1 MKLIKVFSDG
11 PFKNVKFN
19 EGYNIVL
26 ATIHDKENKKDTH
39 NLGKTSLLVVI
50 DFLLLSTFTKKSPIL
65 ANPIFSTQ
73 TFFLELLLNSGKYLV
88 IRRGIEKPSKI
99 SFKLNE
105 IPLTNFDIPT
115 EWDEENVAFEEA
127 KDMLN
132 TFLGYDVLTNWLYRK
147 SISYFLRSQKDYLDV
162 FQLNKFKGKHI
173 GWKPFVFDLLGFD
186 GSLVEK
192 KLHCDDEIVEKK
204 SEIATLQKQASI
216 DIAERDKIIGLIEI
230 KSEEKDRTEKEID
243 KFNFYSQD
251 VTVTRELID
260 SIDTQLQTLN
270 SERYRL
276 GYEIK
281 KINSSLEQTSVT
293 VRLDK
298 LKELYNEVELFFPE
312 SLSKQYEELERF
324 TDAIS
329 SERRKYL
336 EENLS
341 FLKKEYAQIN
351 DAIKAKEQERSDK
364 ISILTE
370 VDVYD
375 KFKVY
380 QKELASLEAELSLL
394 QEKLRLIDS
403 SSTIRTEIE
412 KLKDERKEYID
423 KIREAIDGRAH
434 ADINKIF
441 NQIVTEVTDTNA
453 IISIKQNSDA
463 NVEFEADYQ
472 TTTHVTTS
480 EADGTSY
487 KKLLCVA
494 FDIALLVSYSS
505 HSFYRFVYHDGVLE
519 GLDDRV
525 KQRLIMVTQR
535 ICSEYGLQYILSL
548 IDSDIPKN
556 AEDSNQEFP
565 MDAVCLNLNDLDDS
579 GKLFMRSF

>member
-105 IPLTNFDIPT
+105 IPLNNFDIPT

-132 TFLGYDVLTNWLYRK
+132 TFLGYDVLTNWPYRK

-186 GSLVEK
+186 GSLIEK

-351 DAIKAKEQERSDK
+351 DAIKVKEQERSDK

-556 AEDSNQEFP
+556 VEDSNQEFP

>member
-1 MKLIKVFSDG
+1 MKLIKIFSDG
-11 PFKNVKFN
+11 QFKNVKFN
-19 EGYNIVL
+19 EGYNVVL

-73 TFFLELLLNSGKYLV
+73 TFFLELLLNSGKYLI
-88 IRRGIEKPSKI
+88 IRRSLEKPSRI
-99 SFKLNE
+99 SFKLNDV
-105 IPLTNFDIPT
+105 PLGDCEIPT
-115 EWDEENVAFEEA
+115 EWDQENVAFEEA

-132 TFLGYDVLTNWLYRK
+132 TYLGYDVLTNWSYRK

-173 GWKPFVFDLLGFD
+173 NWKPFVFDLLGFD

-192 KLHCDDEIVEKK
+192 KLPCDDEKKKKKTEIV
-204 SEIATLQKQASI
+204 TLQKQASI
-216 DIAERDKIIGLIEI
+216 DIAERDKIVGLIEI
-230 KSEEKDRTEKEID
+230 KTEEKTRTESEID

-260 SIDTQLQTLN
+260 SIDTQLQSLN

-281 KINSSLEQTSVT
+281 KINSSLEQTSAT

-336 EENLS
+336 EENLA
-341 FLKKEYAQIN
+341 FLKKEYARIN
-351 DAIKAKEQERSDK
+351 NVIKVKEQERSDK
-364 ISILTE
+364 ISVLTE

-403 SSTIRTEIE
+403 SSIIRTEIE
-412 KLKDERKEYID
+412 KLKDERKEYAD

-434 ADINKIF
+434 AEINKIF

-472 TTTHVTTS
+472 TTAHVTTS

-494 FDIALLVSYSS
+494 FDLALLVSYSS

-535 ICSEYGLQYILSL
+535 ICSEYGLQYVLSL

-556 AEDSNQEFP
+556 VEELNQEFP
-565 MDAVCLNLNDLDDS
+565 IDSVCLNLNDLDDS

>member
-132 TFLGYDVLTNWLYRK
+132 TFLGYDVLTNWPYRK

-204 SEIATLQKQASI
+204 TEIATLQKQASI

-351 DAIKAKEQERSDK
+351 DAIKVKEQERSDK

-556 AEDSNQEFP
+556 VEDSNQEFP

>member
-1 MKLIKVFSDG
+1 MKLIRVFSDG
-11 PFKNVKFN
+11 PFKNVKFS
-19 EGYNIVL
+19 EEYNVVL

-50 DFLLLSTFTKKSPIL
+50 DFLLLSTFSKKSPIL
-65 ANPIFSTQ
+65 ANPIFSKQ

-105 IPLTNFDIPT
+105 VPLASFDLPT

-132 TFLGYDVLTNWLYRK
+132 KYLGYDVLTNWPYRK

-173 GWKPFVFDLLGFD
+173 SWKPFVFDLLGFD
-186 GSLVEK
+186 GSLVEN
-192 KLHCDDEIVEKK
+192 KLQCDDDIVAKK

-216 DIAERDKIIGLIEI
+216 DITERDKIIGLIEI
-230 KSEEKDRTEKEID
+230 KTEEKSRTEGEID

-260 SIDTQLQTLN
+260 TIDTQLQSLN

-281 KINSSLEQTSVT
+281 KINSSLEQTSAT

-298 LKELYNEVELFFPE
+298 LKELYNEVELFFPD
-312 SLSKQYEELERF
+312 SLSKRYEELEQF

-341 FLKKEYAQIN
+341 SLKKEYAKIN
-351 DAIKAKEQERSDK
+351 DTIKTKEQERSDK
-364 ISILTE
+364 ISLLTE

-412 KLKDERKEYID
+412 DLKDERKEYID

-434 ADINKIF
+434 AEINKIF

-453 IISIKQNSDA
+453 IISIKLNSDA

-472 TTTHVTTS
+472 TTANVTTS

-505 HSFYRFVYHDGVLE
+505 RSFYRFVYHDGVLE

-535 ICSEYGLQYILSL
+535 ICTEYGIQYILSL

-556 AEDSNQEFP
+556 VEGFNQEFP
-565 MDAVCLNLNDLDDS
+565 MDSVCLNLNDLDDS

>member
-105 IPLTNFDIPT
+105 NPLTNFDIPT

-351 DAIKAKEQERSDK
+351 DAIKVKEQERSDK

-556 AEDSNQEFP
+556 VEDSNQEFP

>member
-1 MKLIKVFSDG
+1 M
-11 PFKNVKFN
+11 
-19 EGYNIVL
+19 
-26 ATIHDKENKKDTH
+26 
-39 NLGKTSLLVVI
+39 
-50 DFLLLSTFTKKSPIL
+50 
-65 ANPIFSTQ
+65 
-73 TFFLELLLNSGKYLV
+73 
-88 IRRGIEKPSKI
+88 
-99 SFKLNE
+99 
-105 IPLTNFDIPT
+105 
-115 EWDEENVAFEEA
+115 
-127 KDMLN
+127 
-132 TFLGYDVLTNWLYRK
+132 
-147 SISYFLRSQKDYLDV
+147 
-162 FQLNKFKGKHI
+162 
-173 GWKPFVFDLLGFD
+173 
-186 GSLVEK
+186 
-192 KLHCDDEIVEKK
+192 
-204 SEIATLQKQASI
+204 
-216 DIAERDKIIGLIEI
+216 
-230 KSEEKDRTEKEID
+230 
-243 KFNFYSQD
+243 
-251 VTVTRELID
+251 TRELID
-260 SIDTQLQTLN
+260 SIDTQLQSLN

-281 KINSSLEQTSVT
+281 KINSSLEQTSAT

-336 EENLS
+336 EENLA
-341 FLKKEYAQIN
+341 FLKKEYARIN
-351 DAIKAKEQERSDK
+351 NVIKVKEQERSDK
-364 ISILTE
+364 ISVLTE

-403 SSTIRTEIE
+403 SSIIRTEIE
-412 KLKDERKEYID
+412 KLKDERKEYAD

-434 ADINKIF
+434 AEINKIF

-472 TTTHVTTS
+472 TTAHVTTS

-494 FDIALLVSYSS
+494 FDLALLVSYSS

-535 ICSEYGLQYILSL
+535 ICSEYGLQYVLSL

-556 AEDSNQEFP
+556 VEELNQEFP
-565 MDAVCLNLNDLDDS
+565 IDYVCLNLNDLDDS

>member
-11 PFKNVKFN
+11 PFKNVKFC
-19 EGYNIVL
+19 EGYNVVL

-50 DFLLLSTFTKKSPIL
+50 DFLLLSTFSKKSPIL
-65 ANPIFSTQ
+65 ANPIFSKQ

-105 IPLTNFDIPT
+105 VPLASFDIPT

-132 TFLGYDVLTNWLYRK
+132 TYLDYDVLTNWSYRK

-173 GWKPFVFDLLGFD
+173 SWKPFVFDLLGFD

-192 KLHCDDEIVEKK
+192 KLQCDDDIVAKK

-216 DIAERDKIIGLIEI
+216 DITERDKIIGLIEI
-230 KSEEKDRTEKEID
+230 KTEEKDRTESEID

-260 SIDTQLQTLN
+260 SIDIQLQSLN

-281 KINSSLEQTSVT
+281 KINSSLEQTSAT

-298 LKELYNEVELFFPE
+298 LKELYNEVELFFPD

-351 DAIKAKEQERSDK
+351 DAIKTKEQERSDK
-364 ISILTE
+364 ISLLTE
-370 VDVYD
+370 IDVYD

-412 KLKDERKEYID
+412 KLKDERKEYVD

-434 ADINKIF
+434 AEINKIF
-441 NQIVTEVTDTNA
+441 NQIVTEVTGTNA

-472 TTTHVTTS
+472 TTAHVTTS

-525 KQRLIMVTQR
+525 KQRLIMVTQQ
-535 ICSEYGLQYILSL
+535 ICSGYGLQYILSL
-548 IDSDIPKN
+548 IDSDVPK
-556 AEDSNQEFP
+556 EIEESNQEFP
-565 MDAVCLNLNDLDDS
+565 MDSVCLNLNDLDDS

>member
-1 MKLIKVFSDG
+1 MNG
-11 PFKNVKFN
+11 
-19 EGYNIVL
+19 
-26 ATIHDKENKKDTH
+26 
-39 NLGKTSLLVVI
+39 
-50 DFLLLSTFTKKSPIL
+50 
-65 ANPIFSTQ
+65 
-73 TFFLELLLNSGKYLV
+73 
-88 IRRGIEKPSKI
+88 
-99 SFKLNE
+99 
-105 IPLTNFDIPT
+105 FDIP
-115 EWDEENVAFEEA
+115 ENWDKEDVAFETA
-127 KDMLN
+127 KSMLN
-132 TFLGYDVLTNWLYRK
+132 SYLDYDVLTNWPYRK
-147 SISYFLRSQKDYLDV
+147 SISYFLRSQKDYMDV

-173 GWKPFVFDLLGFD
+173 TWKPFVFNLLGFD
-186 GSLVEK
+186 GSLVEE
-192 KLHCDDEIVEKK
+192 KLQCDDEIEIKK
-204 SEIATLQKQASI
+204 TEILTLQKQASI
-216 DIAERDKIIGLIEI
+216 NITERDKIVGLIEI
-230 KSEEKDRTEKEID
+230 KTEEKNRAEEEID
-243 KFNFYSQD
+243 KFNFYTQD
-251 VTVTRELID
+251 VVVTRELIN
-260 SIDTQLQTLN
+260 SIDIQLQSLN

-281 KINSSLEQTSVT
+281 KINTSLEQTSSNI
-293 VRLDK
+293 RLDK

-329 SERRKYL
+329 TERRKYL
-336 EENLS
+336 EENLYV
-341 FLKKEYAQIN
+341 LKKEYTKIN
-351 DAIKAKEQERSDK
+351 DAIKCKEQERSEK

-375 KFKVY
+375 KFKIY

-394 QEKLRLIDS
+394 QVKLSLIDR
-403 SSTIRTEIE
+403 SSTIRTEID

-423 KIREAIDGRAH
+423 RILEAIDGRAH
-434 ADINKIF
+434 ADINRIF
-441 NQIVTEVTDTNA
+441 NQIVTEVTGTNA
-453 IISIKQNSDA
+453 IISIKLNSDA

-472 TTTHVTTS
+472 TTAQVTTS

-556 AEDSNQEFP
+556 VKESCQEFP
-565 MDAVCLNLNDLDDS
+565 MDAVCLNLNDMDDD
-579 GKLFMRSF
+579 GKLFKRSF

>member
-99 SFKLNE
+99 SFKLNA

-132 TFLGYDVLTNWLYRK
+132 TFLGYDVLTNWQYRK

-173 GWKPFVFDLLGFD
+173 DWKPFVFDLLGFD

-351 DAIKAKEQERSDK
+351 DAIKVKEQERSDK

-412 KLKDERKEYID
+412 KLKDERKEYIA

-556 AEDSNQEFP
+556 VEDSNQEFP

>member
-132 TFLGYDVLTNWLYRK
+132 TFLGYDVLTNWPYRK

-251 VTVTRELID
+251 VTVTRELIN

-351 DAIKAKEQERSDK
+351 DAIKVKEQERSDK

-556 AEDSNQEFP
+556 VEDSNQEFP